1 MRGDDY
7 PLGDENL
14 DLGRRNAVEA
24 ALDEIPLIPV
34 LLALPAF
41 ALQPSKP
48 G

>member
-14 DLGRRNAVEA
+14 DLGRRKAVET
-24 ALDEIPLIPV
+24 ALDEVAVIPV
-34 LLALPAF
+34 LLTLPVF
-41 ALQPSKP
+41 ALRPSKP